1 MLNKDQLDRAVSRNR
16 NKKGTSTTSH
26 KAKVASLRAQISA
39 VEHAVEL
46 TNEKVQKAKETLK
59 SDIANATETTKLTQ
73 QEQMIKEYIQ
83 SSEAIAAYDI
93 AIRFGIP
100 MTQARPYLE
109 KFQLKNNNK

>member
-73 QEQMIKEYIQ
+73 QEQTIKEFVQ
-83 SSEAIAAYDI
+83 SRPDCTAYDI
-93 AIRFGIP
+93 GVRFAIP
-100 MTQARPYLE
+100 MTKARQHLE
-109 KFQLKNNNK
+109 QFQLKTIN